1 MTQEVFKMWNE
12 LVDANWELS
21 KRMSWDNMERYKKAK
36 AALITEVGQAE
47 YNRFIENGRK
57 MFGVKQ
63 SYLYVQNYK
72 LIKLKTETSWH

>member
-1 MTQEVFKMWNE
+1 MTQEVSKMWIE

-57 MFGVKQ
+57 MFGVK
-63 SYLYVQNYK
+63 
-72 LIKLKTETSWH
+72 

>member
-1 MTQEVFKMWNE
+1 MWSE

-57 MFGVKQ
+57 MFGVK
-63 SYLYVQNYK
+63 
-72 LIKLKTETSWH
+72 